1 MNLPEYFQ
9 LSTGYVCYRP
19 VSDVTFLKVIEL
31 CSDAIS
37 FSRMQKIRCL
47 LVDTTRLAGFGPPS
61 TLDRFEFGSRCA
73 RAAEGKVKVAFL
85 AKPEMID
92 TDGFGL
98 VVAKNR
104 GFRTGIFVSESEAV
118 QWLLDPSSQ

>member
-1 MNLPEYFQ
+1 MNLPEFFHQ
-9 LSTGYVCYRP
+9 STGYVCYRP
-19 VSDVTFLKVIEL
+19 VSEATFLQVIDL
-31 CSDAIS
+31 CSGAVS

-47 LVDTTRLAGFGPPS
+47 LVDTTRLAGFGPPG
-61 TLDRFEFGSRCA
+61 TLDRFEFGHRCA

-98 VVAKNR
+98 MVARNR
-104 GFRTGIFVSESEAV
+104 GFQTGIFAAESDAV
-118 QWLLDPSSQ
+118 QWLLDPNSA